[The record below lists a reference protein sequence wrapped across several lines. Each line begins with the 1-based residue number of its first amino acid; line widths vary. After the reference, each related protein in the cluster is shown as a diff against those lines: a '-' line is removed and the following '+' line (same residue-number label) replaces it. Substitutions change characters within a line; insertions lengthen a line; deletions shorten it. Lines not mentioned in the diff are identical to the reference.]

1 MVYFSHPETKKSSTR
16 REILGSL
23 LAIKTL
29 FIPRFSKILLPCD
42 SLNTYRAIRWG
53 SRTDDVHSVAIA
65 IDLYCDSIAAEL
77 IPVWTEREHYIIKES
92 DQRGRFVEP
101 NDYRT
106 PPLIVTE
113 ANKMA
118 IHLWG
123 RPLEFDRAASAFNAL
138 PGMKFNSL
146 WPQIGS
152 SGINLFE
159 QQDWPQYINF
169 VHVAFS
175 VLPRLITFLPS
186 TKARVA
192 VLAPMVHARQWTPKT
207 LPGAPGVVHR
217 MLYAPGSSP
226 LLAHRSKCPTEMFR
240 GRYAVIFFDFSDKN
254 ANT

>member
-53 SRTDDVHSVAIA
+53 SRTDDVHSVAA
-65 IDLYCDSIAAEL
+65 ARDLYCDSIAAEL
-77 IPVWTEREHYIIKES
+77 IPVWTEREHYIIRES

-101 NDYRT
+101 NDYGT

-159 QQDWPQYINF
+159 QQD
-169 VHVAFS
+169 
-175 VLPRLITFLPS
+175 
-186 TKARVA
+186 
-192 VLAPMVHARQWTPKT
+192 
-207 LPGAPGVVHR
+207 
-217 MLYAPGSSP
+217 
-226 LLAHRSKCPTEMFR
+226 
-240 GRYAVIFFDFSDKN
+240 
-254 ANT
+254 